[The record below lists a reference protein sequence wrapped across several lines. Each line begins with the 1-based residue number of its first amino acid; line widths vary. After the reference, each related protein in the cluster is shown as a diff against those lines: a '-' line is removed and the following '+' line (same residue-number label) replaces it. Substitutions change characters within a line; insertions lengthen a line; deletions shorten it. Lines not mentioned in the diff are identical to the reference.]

1 MNIRIS
7 TVCYAGAIVLVFSS
21 CAPSAKF
28 GMSDGRYSFKQGS
41 EPFKKVDVYMDDND
55 SIRVFEKSE
64 PIALRTDQPQFYKL
78 RTFDLDALAVPFKF
92 RPGSSLLPRQLDT
105 DFNGN
110 VYLGYRIDR
119 FRITYRNTPIGQ
131 RQKLNQIGFS
141 GGVFGGLG
149 SAFISP
155 WTTKDPLFDKEYSG
169 FILTRGFALLVGMH
183 NLTFGLGVGWD
194 YLTDRD
200 RDIWIYQNKPW
211 FGLSLGLN
219 VN

>member
-1 MNIRIS
+1 MIRLRSSLLYCI
-7 TVCYAGAIVLVFSS
+7 ALLGLGLFS

-41 EPFKKVDVYMDDND
+41 EPFKKVDVYVDNNG
-55 SIRVFEKSE
+55 SIQVFEKSTA
-64 PIALRTDQPQFYKL
+64 IVLKQDQSQVFRQK
-78 RTFDLDALAVPFKF
+78 TFDFDALTIPFKF

-110 VYLGYRIDR
+110 IYLGYRFDR
-119 FRITYRNTPIGQ
+119 FKLTTKTTPLGST
-131 RQKLNQIGFS
+131 QKLKQIGFS

-149 SAFISP
+149 STFVSQ
-155 WTTKDPLFDKEYSG
+155 WTTNGGTQDEYNG
-169 FILTRGFALLVGMH
+169 FILSRGLAFLVGFN
-183 NLTFGLGVGWD
+183 NLTVGIGVGWD

-200 RDIWIYQNKPW
+200 KDTWIYQNKPW
-211 FGLSLGLN
+211 YGLTVGLN

>member
-1 MNIRIS
+1 MRLNK
-7 TVCYAGAIVLVFSS
+7 VCYACAIILAFSS

-41 EPFKKVDVYMDDND
+41 DPFKKVEVYVDDD
-55 SIRVFEKSE
+55 SVKVFEKAR
-64 PIALRTDQPQFYKL
+64 PVAIKTDQPQFF
-78 RTFDLDALAVPFKF
+78 RQQTFDFDALTVPFKL
-92 RPGSSLLPRQLDT
+92 RPGTPLLPHQLDT

-110 VYLGYRIDR
+110 VYLGYRMDR
-119 FRITYRNTPIGQ
+119 FRITYQNTPVGA

-141 GGVFGGLG
+141 AGVFGGLG
-149 SAFISP
+149 STFVSP
-155 WTTKDPLFDKEYSG
+155 WTTNDPLFDKEYSG
-169 FILTRGFALLVGMH
+169 FILSRGIAVLVGIH
-183 NLTFGLGVGWD
+183 NLTFGVGIGWD

-211 FGLSLGLN
+211 YGLSIGLN